1 MNALERPVASYA
13 STQFVLIDGETDVA
27 KAVER
32 MQVRNGDTII
42 VTKLGLPVGI
52 VTDSD
57 ILDKVV
63 QTGGDSDLILLKS
76 IMTSPLITASAKATV
91 KEVLGLMRF
100 YKIKRVP
107 IMEDDRVL
115 GIVTQ
120 KALADSIR
128 TSVLE
133 RTFRDYRAAIREQL
147 KMLLGN
153 MGLVIQFAG
162 ILLIVPAL
170 YGAFTGET
178 ASAAGIFL
186 AVVGLFA
193 TGFVLNTYGER
204 GPINLKQSSILTIV
218 SFLVL
223 GLFGSIPYLYVNP
236 FGPGL
241 SWDMLF
247 VNSFFESIS
256 GYTTTG
262 LSMITLPESMP
273 DTMVFYHSYT
283 QWVGGL
289 SFIYLIMTLFY
300 PEQKL
305 SAMKNLLSG
314 TFLRFRQL
322 LVTISA
328 LFTIYT
334 LALVALTYT
343 TNGTNI
349 VYDFS
354 VIFSTITTGGFSPTS
369 TFVSLDNVPRLFV
382 IGAGMILGALPFAF
396 HYSLFSK
403 ELRKKTMG
411 MEVMIYAI
419 VMVATIPVFLALSGT
434 DALTAAFHVV
444 SASTTTGFQFIDLT
458 AIPVEA
464 KAVLMLIMM
473 VGGTAFS
480 TAGGIK
486 LGRFLFVFRRLLKKD
501 DLDIIASVTTRAN
514 EKLFRESLIVMG
526 VYVGIALLT
535 GYAISAIESAPFD
548 NALFESISALT
559 TSGLSTWILTAD
571 SGLAS
576 KLILIINMVAG
587 RFEVI
592 AILYIFFSWLRR

>member
-1 MNALERPVASYA
+1 
-13 STQFVLIDGETDVA
+13 
-27 KAVER
+27 
-32 MQVRNGDTII
+32 
-42 VTKLGLPVGI
+42 
-52 VTDSD
+52 
-57 ILDKVV
+57 
-63 QTGGDSDLILLKS
+63 
-76 IMTSPLITASAKATV
+76 
-91 KEVLGLMRF
+91 
-100 YKIKRVP
+100 
-107 IMEDDRVL
+107 
-115 GIVTQ
+115 
-120 KALADSIR
+120 
-128 TSVLE
+128 
-133 RTFRDYRAAIREQL
+133 
-147 KMLLGN
+147 
-153 MGLVIQFAG
+153 
-162 ILLIVPAL
+162 
-170 YGAFTGET
+170 
-178 ASAAGIFL
+178 
-186 AVVGLFA
+186 
-193 TGFVLNTYGER
+193 
-204 GPINLKQSSILTIV
+204 
-218 SFLVL
+218 
-223 GLFGSIPYLYVNP
+223 
-236 FGPGL
+236 
-241 SWDMLF
+241 
-247 VNSFFESIS
+247 
-256 GYTTTG
+256 
-262 LSMITLPESMP
+262 
-273 DTMVFYHSYT
+273 
-283 QWVGGL
+283 
-289 SFIYLIMTLFY
+289 MTLFY

-322 LVTISA
+322 LITISA

-334 LALVALTYT
+334 LALVALTYL

-354 VIFSTITTGGFSPTS
+354 VIFSTITTGGFSPSS
-369 TFVSLDNVPRLFV
+369 TFVSLDNVPRLFIV
-382 IGAGMILGALPFAF
+382 GAGMILGALPFAF

-403 ELRKKTMG
+403 ELRKKTLG

-419 VMVATIPVFLALSGT
+419 VMVASIPVFLVLSGT

-464 KAVLMLIMM
+464 KVFLMLIMM

-486 LGRFLFVFRRLLKKD
+486 LGRFLFVFRRLAKKD

-535 GYAISAIESAPFD
+535 GYAISMIESAPFD

-559 TSGLSTWILTAD
+559 TSGLSTWILTPD

>member
-13 STQFVLIDGETDVA
+13 NTQFVLIDGETDVA

-42 VTKLGLPVGI
+42 VTRGGLPVGI

-63 QTGGDSDLILLKS
+63 QTGGDSDLIFLKS
-76 IMTSPLITASAKATV
+76 IMTSPLITASSKATV
-91 KEVLGLMRF
+91 KEALGLMRF

-107 IMEDDRVL
+107 IVEDDRVL

-133 RTFRDYRAAIREQL
+133 RTFRKYRSAMREQL
-147 KMLLGN
+147 KALLGN

-162 ILLIVPAL
+162 MLLIVPAL
-170 YGAFTGET
+170 VGAFTGET
-178 ASAAGIFL
+178 APAAGIFL

-204 GPINLKQSSILTIV
+204 GPLNVKQSAVLTIV
-218 SFLVL
+218 SFLLL
-223 GLFGSIPYLYVNP
+223 GLFGSIPYLYTNP
-236 FGPGL
+236 FGPGM
-241 SWDMLF
+241 SWEALF

-273 DTMVFYHSYT
+273 DSMVFYHSYT

-314 TFLRFRQL
+314 AFLRFRQL
-322 LVTISA
+322 LITISA

-334 LALVALTYT
+334 LALVVLTYA

-349 VYDFS
+349 IYDFS
-354 VIFSTITTGGFSPTS
+354 LVFSTITTGGFSPSS
-369 TFVSLDNVPRLFV
+369 TFVSMDNIPRLFV

-403 ELRKKTMG
+403 ELRKKTLG
-411 MEVMIYAI
+411 MEVLIYAA
-419 VMVATIPVFLALSGT
+419 VVAASIPVFLLLSGT

-444 SASTTTGFQFIDLT
+444 SASTTTGFQFIDFT

-464 KAVLMLIMM
+464 KVFLMLIMM

-486 LGRFLFVFRRLLKKD
+486 LGRFLFVFRRLAKKD
-501 DLDIIASVTTRAN
+501 DFDIVASVTTRAS
-514 EKLFRESLIVMG
+514 EKIFRESLIVMG
-526 VYVGIALLT
+526 LYVGIALLT
-535 GYAISAIESAPFD
+535 GYTISLIESAPFD

-587 RFEVI
+587 RFEII

>member
-42 VTKLGLPVGI
+42 VTKGGLPVGI

-63 QTGGDSDLILLKS
+63 QTGGDSDLIMLKS

-223 GLFGSIPYLYVNP
+223 GLFGCIPYLYTNP

-241 SWDMLF
+241 SWETIF

-322 LVTISA
+322 LITISA

-334 LALVALTYT
+334 LALVVLTYL
-343 TNGTNI
+343 TNGINI

-354 VIFSTITTGGFSPTS
+354 LIFSTITTGGFSPSS

-396 HYSLFSK
+396 HYSLFGK
-403 ELRKKTMG
+403 ELRKKTLG

-419 VMVATIPVFLALSGT
+419 VMVATIPVFLVLSGT

-464 KAVLMLIMM
+464 KAVLMMIMM

-535 GYAISAIESAPFD
+535 GYAISMIESAPFD

-559 TSGLSTWILTAD
+559 TSGLSTWILTVD

>member
-1 MNALERPVASYA
+1 MNALERPVASYT

-42 VTKLGLPVGI
+42 VTKTGLPVGI

-107 IMEDDRVL
+107 IVEDDRVL

-133 RTFRDYRAAIREQL
+133 RTFRNYRAAIREQL
-147 KMLLGN
+147 KTLLGN

-178 ASAAGIFL
+178 APAAGIFL

-204 GPINLKQSSILTIV
+204 GPLNLKQASILTIV

-223 GLFGSIPYLYVNP
+223 GLFGSIPYLYTNP
-236 FGPGL
+236 FGPGM
-241 SWDMLF
+241 SWEALF

-262 LSMITLPESMP
+262 LSMIFYPETMS

-322 LVTISA
+322 LITISA

-334 LALVALTYT
+334 LALVALTYL

-354 VIFSTITTGGFSPTS
+354 VIFSTITTGGFSPSS
-369 TFVSLDNVPRLFV
+369 TFVSLDNVPRLFIV
-382 IGAGMILGALPFAF
+382 GAGMILGALPFAF

-403 ELRKKTMG
+403 ELRKKTLG

-419 VMVATIPVFLALSGT
+419 VMVASIPVFLVLSGT

-464 KAVLMLIMM
+464 KVFLMLIMM

-486 LGRFLFVFRRLLKKD
+486 LGRFLFVFRRLAKKD

-535 GYAISAIESAPFD
+535 GYAISMIESAPFD

-576 KLILIINMVAG
+576 KGILIINMVAG

>member
-13 STQFVLIDGETDVA
+13 NTQFVLIDGETDVA
-27 KAVER
+27 EAVGR

-42 VTKLGLPVGI
+42 VTKAGLPVGI

-76 IMTSPLITASAKATV
+76 IMTSPLVTASSKATF

-107 IMEDDRVL
+107 IVEDDRVL

-133 RTFRDYRAAIREQL
+133 RTFRSYRTAIREQL
-147 KMLLGN
+147 KTLLGN

-170 YGAFTGET
+170 VGTFTGET
-178 ASAAGIFL
+178 APAAGIFL

-204 GPINLKQSSILTIV
+204 GPLNLKQSAILTIV

-223 GLFGSIPYLYVNP
+223 GLFGSIPYLYINP
-236 FGPGL
+236 FGAGL
-241 SWDMLF
+241 SWDVLF

-262 LSMITLPESMP
+262 LSMIALPETMS

-305 SAMKNLLSG
+305 SAMKNLLTG

-322 LVTISA
+322 LITISA

-334 LALVALTYT
+334 LVLVALAYF

-349 VYDFS
+349 IYDFS
-354 VIFSTITTGGFSPTS
+354 VVFSSITGGGFSPSS
-369 TFVSLDNVPRLFV
+369 TFLSTDNVPRLFIV
-382 IGAGMILGALPFAF
+382 GAGMILSALPFAF
-396 HYSLFSK
+396 HYSLFN
-403 ELRKKTMG
+403 KKMRIRTLG
-411 MEVMIYAI
+411 MEVMIYVI
-419 VMVATIPVFLALSGT
+419 VMTASIPLFLALSGT
-434 DALTAAFHVV
+434 DPLVAAFHTV

-458 AIPVEA
+458 AMPAGA
-464 KAVLMLIMM
+464 KVVLMLLMM
-473 VGGTAFS
+473 IGGTAFS

-486 LGRFLFVFRRLLKKD
+486 IGRFLFVFRRLLKKD
-501 DLDIIASVTTRAN
+501 DLEIIASVTTRAD
-514 EKLFRESLIVMG
+514 EKLFRESLIVIAL
-526 VYVGIALLT
+526 YVGIALLT
-535 GYAISAIESAPFD
+535 GYAISMIEGAPFD
-548 NALFESISALT
+548 NSLFESISALS

-576 KLILIINMVAG
+576 KLILAANMVAG
-587 RFEVI
+587 RFEII
-592 AILYIFFSWLRR
+592 AILYIFFGWLRR

>member
-13 STQFVLIDGETDVA
+13 NTQFVLIDGETDVA

>member
-1 MNALERPVASYA
+1 
-13 STQFVLIDGETDVA
+13 VLIDGETDVA

-42 VTKLGLPVGI
+42 VTKAGLPVGI

-76 IMTSPLITASAKATV
+76 IMTSPLVTASAKATV
-91 KEVLGLMRF
+91 KEALGIMRF

-107 IMEDDRVL
+107 IVEDDCVL

-133 RTFRDYRAAIREQL
+133 RTFRSYRAAIREQL
-147 KMLLGN
+147 KTLLGN

-170 YGAFTGET
+170 VGTFTGET
-178 ASAAGIFL
+178 APAAGIFL
-186 AVVGLFA
+186 AVVGLFS

-204 GPINLKQSSILTIV
+204 GPLSMKQSAVLTIV

-223 GLFGSIPYLYVNP
+223 GLFGSIPYLYINP

-241 SWDMLF
+241 SWDVLF

-262 LSMITLPESMP
+262 LSMIALPETMA

-305 SAMKNLLSG
+305 SAMKNLLTG

-322 LVTISA
+322 LITISA

-334 LALVALTYT
+334 LVLVALAYF
-343 TNGTNI
+343 TNGTNV
-349 VYDFS
+349 VYDFAL
-354 VIFSTITTGGFSPTS
+354 VFSSITGGGFTPSS
-369 TFVSLDNVPRLFV
+369 TFISLDNVPRLFIV
-382 IGAGMILGALPFAF
+382 GAGMILSALPFAF
-396 HYSLFSK
+396 HYSLFN
-403 ELRKKTMG
+403 KKMRIRTLG

-419 VMVATIPVFLALSGT
+419 VMTASIPVFLALSGT
-434 DALTAAFHVV
+434 DPLSAAFHAV

-464 KAVLMLIMM
+464 KVVLMLLMM

-486 LGRFLFVFRRLLKKD
+486 IGRFLFVFRRLLKKD
-501 DLDIIASVTTRAN
+501 DLDIIASITTRAD
-514 EKLFRESLIVMG
+514 EKLFRESLIVIALF
-526 VYVGIALLT
+526 VGIALLT
-535 GYAISAIESAPFD
+535 GYAISMIEGAPFD
-548 NALFESISALT
+548 NSLFESISALS

-576 KLILIINMVAG
+576 KLILIANMVAG
-587 RFEVI
+587 RFEII

>member
-13 STQFVLIDGETDVA
+13 NTQFVLIDGETDVA

-42 VTKLGLPVGI
+42 ATRGGLPVGI

-63 QTGGDSDLILLKS
+63 QTGGDSDVILLKS
-76 IMTSPLITASAKATV
+76 IMTSPLITANSKATV

-107 IMEDDRVL
+107 IVEDDRVL

-133 RTFRDYRAAIREQL
+133 RTFRKYRSTVREQL

-170 YGAFTGET
+170 VGTFTGET

-204 GPINLKQSSILTIV
+204 GPLNIKQSAVLTIS
-218 SFLVL
+218 SFMLL
-223 GLFGSIPYLYVNP
+223 GLFGSIPYLYTNP
-236 FGPGL
+236 FGPGMT
-241 SWDMLF
+241 WEMLF

-262 LSMITLPESMP
+262 LSMIALPETMP

-314 TFLRFRQL
+314 AMLRFRQL
-322 LVTISA
+322 LITISA

-334 LALVALTYT
+334 LVLVTLTYF
-343 TNGTNI
+343 TNGENI
-349 VYDFS
+349 IYDFS
-354 VIFSTITTGGFSPTS
+354 VVFSAITGGGFTPSS
-369 TFVSLDNVPRLFV
+369 TFISLDNVPRLFI
-382 IGAGMILGALPFAF
+382 IGAGMILSALPFAF

-403 ELRKKTMG
+403 ELRKKTLG
-411 MEVMIYAI
+411 MEVLIYAA
-419 VMVATIPVFLALSGT
+419 VLGASVPVFFVLSGI
-434 DALTAAFHVV
+434 DPLAAAFHAV
-444 SASTTTGFQFIDLT
+444 SASTTTGFQFIDFTIL
-458 AIPVEA
+458 PVEA
-464 KAVLMLIMM
+464 KVLLMLVMM

-486 LGRFLFVFRRLLKKD
+486 IGRLLFVFRRLAKKD
-501 DLDIIASVTTRAN
+501 SLDIAGSVTARAS
-514 EKLFRESLIVMG
+514 EKVFKESLIVIAL
-526 VYVGIALLT
+526 YVGIALLT
-535 GYAISAIESAPFD
+535 GYAISLIEGAPFD
-548 NALFESISALT
+548 NSLFESISALS
-559 TSGLSTWILTAD
+559 TSGLSTWILAAD

-576 KLILIINMVAG
+576 KLILIANMVAG
-587 RFEVI
+587 RFEII
-592 AILYIFFSWLRR
+592 AILYIFFAWLRR

>member
-13 STQFVLIDGETDVA
+13 NTQFVLIDGETDVA

-42 VTKLGLPVGI
+42 VTKAGLPVGI

-63 QTGGDSDLILLKS
+63 QTGGDSDRIMLKS

-91 KEVLGLMRF
+91 KEALGLMRF

-107 IMEDDRVL
+107 IVEDDRVL

-133 RTFRDYRAAIREQL
+133 RTFRSYRAAIREQL
-147 KMLLGN
+147 KTLLGN

-170 YGAFTGET
+170 VGTFTGET
-178 ASAAGIFL
+178 APAAGIFL

-204 GPINLKQSSILTIV
+204 GPLNLKQSAILTIV

-223 GLFGSIPYLYVNP
+223 GLFGAIPYLYINP

-241 SWDMLF
+241 SWEMLF

-262 LSMITLPESMP
+262 LSMIPLPEAMS

-305 SAMKNLLSG
+305 SAMKNLLTG

-322 LVTISA
+322 LITISA

-334 LALVALTYT
+334 LVLVALAYF
-343 TNGTNI
+343 TNGINI

-354 VIFSTITTGGFSPTS
+354 VVFSSITGGGFTPSS
-369 TFVSLDNVPRLFV
+369 TFISLDNVPRLFIV
-382 IGAGMILGALPFAF
+382 GAGMILSALPFAF
-396 HYSLFSK
+396 HYSLFN
-403 ELRKKTMG
+403 KKMRIRTLG

-419 VMVATIPVFLALSGT
+419 VMTASIPVFLALSGT
-434 DALTAAFHVV
+434 DPLTAAFHTV

-458 AIPVEA
+458 VIPVEA
-464 KAVLMLIMM
+464 KVVLMLLMM

-486 LGRFLFVFRRLLKKD
+486 IGRFLFVFRRLAKKD
-501 DLDIIASVTTRAN
+501 DLDIIASVTTRAD
-514 EKLFRESLIVMG
+514 EKLFRESLIVIAL
-526 VYVGIALLT
+526 YVGIALLT
-535 GYAISAIESAPFD
+535 GYAISLIEGAPFD
-548 NALFESISALT
+548 NSLFESISALS
-559 TSGLSTWILTAD
+559 TSGLSTWILTVD

-576 KLILIINMVAG
+576 KLILMANMVAG
-587 RFEVI
+587 RFEII